1 MPRIIPTRLIVL
13 CLCATLSGSLAGCE
27 RYIYGEDPY
36 GRHKEPAK
44 SQKETPP
51 AAKAVAA
58 IPKPA
63 AITGKGEVRVQ
74 RGDTLFGIA
83 RKYNVP
89 LRDLIEINRLKPPY
103 RLLTGSLLSLP
114 RSRTH
119 SVVAGDT
126 LYGISRR
133 HGVDM
138 SLLARVN
145 RLDPPERI
153 RVGQK
158 LRLPGAISR
167 PSSRVTKSS
176 LAPSKEKA
184 KSTSSPAIHDGS
196 SNTAPRKPASY
207 APPPPRASSRFHR
220 PLRGKIVGVFGPGK
234 GGLHNDGIN
243 ILAKKGAPVEAA
255 ENGVVVYAGNELQGF
270 GNLLLIKHAEG
281 WISAYAHNNSILVK
295 RGQKVK
301 RGQVVSHAGSTGN
314 VSKPQL
320 HFELRRGTR
329 AVDPTKY
336 L

>member
-1 MPRIIPTRLIVL
+1 MARRISVRFVVL
-13 CLCATLSGSLAGCE
+13 CLCAALGTGLTGCE

-36 GRHKEPAK
+36 GRRKEPSK
-44 SQKETPP
+44 IRTETSP
-51 AAKAVAA
+51 AAKA
-58 IPKPA
+58 PA
-63 AITGKGEVRVQ
+63 AVTGKGEVRVQ

-89 LRDLIEINRLKPPY
+89 LRGLIEANRLRPPY
-103 RLLTGSLLSLP
+103 TLLAGSRLSLP

-119 SVVAGDT
+119 TVVAGDT
-126 LYGISRR
+126 LYGISRFY
-133 HGVDM
+133 GVDM

-145 RLDPPERI
+145 RLNPPEKI

-158 LRLPGAISR
+158 LSLPAAISGS
-167 PSSRVTKSS
+167 PPGMGKT
-176 LAPSKEKA
+176 APSLSEREA
-184 KSTSSPAIHDGS
+184 DTSSSALSKQKTSAD
-196 SNTAPRKPASY
+196 APKKPPSY
-207 APPPPRASSRFHR
+207 APPPPRSASRFHM
-220 PLRGKIVGVFGPGK
+220 PLQGQVVGVYGPGK

-243 ILAKKGAPVEAA
+243 ILAKKGASVEAA

-270 GNLLLIKHAEG
+270 GNLLLIKHAGG
-281 WISAYAHNNSILVK
+281 WTSAYAHNDSILVK

-301 RGQVVSHAGSTGN
+301 RGQVVANAGSTGN

-329 AVDPTKY
+329 AVDPAKY

>member
-1 MPRIIPTRLIVL
+1 MPRRISARFIVL
-13 CLCATLSGSLAGCE
+13 CLCAVLGTALGAGLTGCE

-36 GRHKEPAK
+36 GRRKEPVK
-44 SQKETPP
+44 TKPPP
-51 AAKAVAA
+51 AAKALT
-58 IPKPA
+58 PEPA
-63 AITGKGEVRVQ
+63 AITGEGEVRVQ

-83 RKYNVP
+83 RKHNVP
-89 LRDLIEINRLKPPY
+89 LRDLIEANRLRPPY
-103 RLLTGSLLSLP
+103 TLLTGSLLVLP

-119 SVVAGDT
+119 TVVAGDT
-126 LYGISRR
+126 LYSISRR
-133 HGVDM
+133 YGVDM

-145 RLDPPERI
+145 RLNPPETI

-158 LRLPGAISR
+158 LSLPAAITASPSGGKTDSSSGAASR
-167 PSSRVTKSS
+167 QG
-176 LAPSKEKA
+176 
-184 KSTSSPAIHDGS
+184 TSGDS
-196 SNTAPRKPASY
+196 PRKPPSY

-220 PLRGKIVGVFGPGK
+220 PLRGQVVGVYGPGK

-243 ILAKKGAPVEAA
+243 ILADKGAPVEAA

-270 GNLLLIKHAEG
+270 GNLLLIKHAGG
-281 WISAYAHNNSILVK
+281 WTSAYAHNDSILVK

-301 RGQVVSHAGSTGN
+301 RGQVVANAGSTGN

-329 AVDPTKY
+329 AVDPAKY

>member
-1 MPRIIPTRLIVL
+1 MPRLITAHLVVL
-13 CLCATLSGSLAGCE
+13 YLCSALSAVLTGCE

-36 GRHKEPAK
+36 GRRKGPVKTQEEALAK
-44 SQKETPP
+44 
-51 AAKAVAA
+51 

-83 RKYNVP
+83 RKHNVP
-89 LRDLIEINRLKPPY
+89 LRDLIEANRLRPPY
-103 RLLTGSLLSLP
+103 TLLVGSVLFLP

-119 SVVAGDT
+119 TVVAGDT
-126 LYGISRR
+126 LYSISRR
-133 HGVDM
+133 YRVDM

-145 RLDPPERI
+145 RLNPPEKI

-158 LRLPGAISR
+158 LRLPGTISP
-167 PSSRVTKSS
+167 PSPAASKNTSS
-176 LAPSKEKA
+176 LKVD
-184 KSTSSPAIHDGS
+184 SSPGAVGKNGISGDV
-196 SNTAPRKPASY
+196 PKRPDSY
-207 APPPPRASSRFHR
+207 APPPRVTSRFHM
-220 PLRGKIVGVFGPGK
+220 PLRGKVVSVYGPGR

-243 ILAKKGAPVEAA
+243 ILASKGAPVEAA
-255 ENGVVVYAGNELQGF
+255 ENGVVVYSGNELQGF
-270 GNLLLIKHAEG
+270 GNLLLIKHAGG
-281 WISAYAHNNSILVK
+281 WTSAYAHNDSILVK
-295 RGQKVK
+295 RGQKVR
-301 RGQVVSHAGSTGN
+301 RGQVVAHAGSTGN

>member
-1 MPRIIPTRLIVL
+1 MPRLITAHLVVL
-13 CLCATLSGSLAGCE
+13 YLCSALSAVLTGCE

-36 GRHKEPAK
+36 GRRKGPVKTQEEALAK
-44 SQKETPP
+44 
-51 AAKAVAA
+51 
-58 IPKPA
+58 IPKSA

-83 RKYNVP
+83 RKHNVP
-89 LRDLIEINRLKPPY
+89 LRDLIEANRLRPPY
-103 RLLTGSLLSLP
+103 TLLVGSVLFLP

-119 SVVAGDT
+119 TVVAGDT
-126 LYGISRR
+126 LYSISRR
-133 HGVDM
+133 YRVDM

-145 RLDPPERI
+145 RLNPPEKI

-158 LRLPGAISR
+158 LRLPGTISN
-167 PSSRVTKSS
+167 PFPAASKNTSS
-176 LAPSKEKA
+176 LKVG
-184 KSTSSPAIHDGS
+184 SSPGAVGKNGASGDV
-196 SNTAPRKPASY
+196 PKMPDSY
-207 APPPPRASSRFHR
+207 APPPRVSSRFHM
-220 PLRGKIVGVFGPGK
+220 PLRGKVVSVYGPGR

-243 ILAKKGAPVEAA
+243 ILANKGAPVEAA
-255 ENGVVVYAGNELQGF
+255 ENGVVVYSGNELQGF
-270 GNLLLIKHAEG
+270 GNLLLIKHAGG
-281 WISAYAHNNSILVK
+281 WTSAYAHNDSILVK

-301 RGQVVSHAGSTGN
+301 RGQVVAHAGSTGN